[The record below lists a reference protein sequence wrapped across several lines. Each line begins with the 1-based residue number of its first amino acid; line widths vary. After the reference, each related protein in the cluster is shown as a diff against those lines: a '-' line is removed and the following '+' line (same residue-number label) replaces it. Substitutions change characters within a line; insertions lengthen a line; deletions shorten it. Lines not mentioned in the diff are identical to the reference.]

1 MKTTKAQRER
11 LAAMWAKATPR
22 PWSWWTSCSYN
33 RLTSDATLQDGGV
46 LRGVTYKDG
55 QTGIEGPVDDMALIV
70 AAVNALPA
78 LLDDLDEAVNFA
90 DVPNSLPFRNFS
102 RRMDGM
108 ILCELFAVSGEH
120 QPYFSGKAATPQEA
134 LDLALG
140 DFRAYLAKREA

>member
-70 AAVNALPA
+70 AAVNALPDM
-78 LLDDLDEAVNFA
+78 LDDL
-90 DVPNSLPFRNFS
+90 
-102 RRMDGM
+102 
-108 ILCELFAVSGEH
+108 
-120 QPYFSGKAATPQEA
+120 
-134 LDLALG
+134 
-140 DFRAYLAKREA
+140 REAEKTAFASTKCECPHCKCGMHRREARAFLREKG